1 MWGPDPP
8 PLPPHEALKQLL
20 LAAVGFIGVGIL
32 IKERLVPEMP
42 AVRRQYPHDGL
53 VAELGGLQENKVR
66 SVWPQT
72 AEADITAGAGVG
84 RGDRMRILD
93 R

>member
-8 PLPPHEALKQLL
+8 PLPPHEALKQFL

-32 IKERLVPEMP
+32 IKEKLVPEMP

-53 VAELGGLQENKVR
+53 VAELGGQQENKVR
-66 SVWPQT
+66 CVRTQR
-72 AEADITAGAGVG
+72 ADADA
-84 RGDRMRILD
+84 
-93 R
+93 